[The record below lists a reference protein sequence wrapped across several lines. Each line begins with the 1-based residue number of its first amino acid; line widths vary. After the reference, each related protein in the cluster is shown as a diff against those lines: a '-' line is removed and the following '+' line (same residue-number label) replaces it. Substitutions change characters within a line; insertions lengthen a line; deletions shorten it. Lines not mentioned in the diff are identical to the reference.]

1 MTSAE
6 ALARSERIASLPLEK
21 VGQKA
26 GVFLGFATSI
36 SAIWQHRE
44 LAFLLARREVKARY
58 SDSSLGLAWSLVRP
72 VAQLLVYYF
81 VIGEVLGAA
90 RQIPSFGLFMFIGLT
105 GWTYFTEIV
114 SRATSSIVENQG
126 IVKKVYL
133 PREIFPLA
141 SLGSA
146 LFTLAVQAIV
156 FVGAVAVF
164 GGMPSVRSLPYAA
177 LGLLVL
183 TVFGLAVGTLL
194 SAVNVYLRDVEHM
207 VEVFLIVFFWVSPI
221 VYSFAMVHDRL
232 GDGVGASLYVANPV
246 TAAIL
251 GLQRGLWV
259 AGAPGT
265 GVVEA
270 FPPHL
275 ADILFAVLGLSLV
288 LLWAAQ
294 RVFARL
300 QGNFAQVL

>member
-1 MTSAE
+1 MTSVE
-6 ALARSERIASLPLEK
+6 ALGRYERIGRLPLEK
-21 VGQKA
+21 IGQKS

-36 SAIWQHRE
+36 SALWQHRE

-58 SDSSLGLAWSLVRP
+58 SDSSLGLMWSLIRP
-72 VAQLLVYYF
+72 LAQLLVYYF
-81 VIGEVLGAA
+81 FIGEVLGAA
-90 RQIPSFGLFMFIGLT
+90 RQIPSFAIFIFIGLT
-105 GWTYFTEIV
+105 GWTYFAEIV
-114 SRATSSIVENQG
+114 SRATSSIVTNQG
-126 IVKKVYL
+126 IIKKVYL

-146 LFTLAVQAIV
+146 LFTLAVQGIV
-156 FVGAVAVF
+156 FLGAVAVS
-164 GGMPSVRSLPYAA
+164 GGIPSIRSLPYAA
-177 LGLLVL
+177 LGILVL
-183 TVFGLAVGTLL
+183 TVFGLAVGTVL

-221 VYSFAMVHDRL
+221 VYSFSQVYQRL
-232 GDGVGASLYVANPV
+232 GDGIGASLYLANPV

-251 GLQRGLWV
+251 GLQRGLWT

-265 GVVEA
+265 GIDA

-275 ADILFAVLGLSLV
+275 GQLLLAVLGVSLV

-294 RVFARL
+294 RIFARL
-300 QGNFAQVL
+300 QGNFAQEL